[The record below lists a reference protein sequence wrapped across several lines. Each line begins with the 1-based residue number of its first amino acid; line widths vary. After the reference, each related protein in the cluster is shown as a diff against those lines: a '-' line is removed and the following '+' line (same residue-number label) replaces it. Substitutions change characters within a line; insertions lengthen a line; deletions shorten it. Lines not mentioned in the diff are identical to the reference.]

1 MTTARP
7 TPTDASMDKLD
18 AANQSALAAIKAGSA
33 NSRDNPY
40 FGYVLAD
47 IFDCPP
53 FYMFTNN
60 DCPRSDDI
68 LFARSFEPGSMAA
81 WCRLAR
87 KATAVLDIGAQV
99 GVYALAAASL
109 RPDIAIHAFEPNPF
123 AAARLRMNKYVN
135 KFMNIGE
142 NYVAVGAE
150 NKQNVL
156 AWRSKG
162 PVISSGSSV
171 GSFAAEWGDQA
182 ERALVFQVTIDSL
195 GVNLGDRGLIK
206 IDVEGAELAV
216 FRGMTASLNSVP
228 DILVESFSEKACLEL
243 NKLILPLGYR
253 VYRIVEKTGQ
263 LIPQDRLL
271 PMDRTGQDFNQ
282 LLSVRPQ

>member
-1 MTTARP
+1 MTS
-7 TPTDASMDKLD
+7 ASMDKLEK
-18 AANQSALAAIKAGSA
+18 ANQSALAAIKTGVA

-68 LFARSFEPGSMAA
+68 LFAKSFEPGSMAA

-87 KATAVLDIGAQV
+87 NATTVLDIGAQV

-109 RPDIAIHAFEPNPF
+109 RPDLAVHAFEPNPF

-142 NYVAVGAE
+142 NYVAVGPK
-150 NKQNVL
+150 NMQSVV
-156 AWRSKG
+156 AWRSRG
-162 PVISSGSSV
+162 PNIPSGSSV
-171 GSFAAEWGDQA
+171 GNFAAEWGNQA

-206 IDVEGAELAV
+206 IDVEGAELGV
-216 FRGMTASLNSVP
+216 FQGMAESLKLVP
-228 DILVESFSEKACLEL
+228 DIILETFSADTCDAL
-243 NKLILPLGYR
+243 NKMLLPLGYH
-253 VYRIVEKTGQ
+253 VYRIVEATGQ
-263 LIPQDRLL
+263 LIQQDRLM
-271 PMDRTGQDFNQ
+271 PMDIKGQDFNQ